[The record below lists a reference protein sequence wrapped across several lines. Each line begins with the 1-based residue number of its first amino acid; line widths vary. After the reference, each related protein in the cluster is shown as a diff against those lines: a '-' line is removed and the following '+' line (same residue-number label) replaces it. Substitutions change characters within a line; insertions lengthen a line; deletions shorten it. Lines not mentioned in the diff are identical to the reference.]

1 MREKTQQRQAESQS
15 KAQISIYMY
24 NEKNHYSKTGAESIA
39 GKGVG
44 GDLWTHGNIKHEQKI
59 AATMLSRHRH
69 FKGMY

>member
-1 MREKTQQRQAESQS
+1 MMREKTQQRQAESQS

-44 GDLWTHGNIKHEQKI
+44 GFRTYGHMRTLNVSKRLQPQC
-59 AATMLSRHRH
+59 
-69 FKGMY
+69 